1 MTPAVDGFIQQTE
14 RTDDGERLFALFADT
29 VDRLGYSCISYLHF
43 QPDPETGRERICRT
57 NYPQPWVAHY
67 REQDYIRIDP
77 VITGGMRSTLPLAW
91 DGAKAKARLSP
102 KQRRMFEEAG
112 EFGLKSGVTI
122 PIHGFGGE
130 FATVNIGS
138 PLDEAEFGKSWSE
151 HRHSIHLMAIHL
163 HAGSARRHRPRPQ
176 PAERVSLSERER
188 ECLTWMANGKT
199 NWEISE
205 ILDLSEKTIDGY
217 LENIKRKLGVYSKTQ
232 AVVKAIMQ
240 GLIRP

>member
-1 MTPAVDGFIQQTE
+1 MIRTVDGFIQESE
-14 RTDDGERLFALFADT
+14 RVDDPERLFGLFANA
-29 VDRLGYSCISYLHF
+29 VGRLGFLRISYLHF
-43 QPDPETGRERICRT
+43 QPDPATGRERICRT
-57 NYPQPWVAHY
+57 TYPQPWVAHY

-77 VITGGMRSTLPLAW
+77 VISGGLRSTLPLAW
-91 DGAKAKARLSP
+91 EGAKTKSRLSA

-130 FATVNIGS
+130 FATVNIGT
-138 PLDEAEFGKSWSE
+138 PLSDAEFCKSWSA
-151 HRHSIHLMAIHL
+151 HRHPIHLMAIHL
-163 HAGSARRHRPRPQ
+163 HTTSARRHRPRAQ

-205 ILDLSEKTIDGY
+205 ILDLSEKTVDGY
-217 LENIKRKLGVYSKTQ
+217 LENIKRKLDVYTKTQ

-240 GLIRP
+240 GLIKP